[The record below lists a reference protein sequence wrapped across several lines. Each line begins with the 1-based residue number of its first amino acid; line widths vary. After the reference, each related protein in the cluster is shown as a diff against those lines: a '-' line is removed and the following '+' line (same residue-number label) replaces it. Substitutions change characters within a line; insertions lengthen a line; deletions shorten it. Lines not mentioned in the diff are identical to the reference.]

1 MVNNSISINKTNNHI
16 SPSPSPI
23 EQDKDHDKCR
33 WKFQDLGQA
42 QLYGGVKPDNVSWR
56 EQFTFWY
63 YDDGVRFVLDQHAGL
78 NFHSGSSR
86 NNSPRLHMYHI
97 YN

>member
-1 MVNNSISINKTNNHI
+1 MVNNSININKTNNHI

-42 QLYGGVKPDNVSWR
+42 QLYGGVKPDNGSPILPSNWISSVNALFYMCKRGLLFR
-56 EQFTFWY
+56 E
-63 YDDGVRFVLDQHAGL
+63 LPL
-78 NFHSGSSR
+78 
-86 NNSPRLHMYHI
+86 
-97 YN
+97 